1 MRRTLRAVEDESQ
14 RDEMNAAIRAQ
25 RERGAV
31 PRSMLPP
38 EEDSPPAPQEQP
50 QPSAPEPEPPKRG
63 LLSRLL
69 GR

>member
-14 RDEMNAAIRAQ
+14 REEMNAAIRAQ

-38 EEDSPPAPQEQP
+38 EEDLPERPSPPPEPPAV
-50 QPSAPEPEPPKRG
+50 EPEPPKRG
-63 LLSRLL
+63 LLARLF
-69 GR
+69 RR

>member
-1 MRRTLRAVEDESQ
+1 VEDESQ
-14 RDEMNAAIRAQ
+14 REEMNAAIRAQ

-38 EEDSPPAPQEQP
+38 EEDLPPRPEEPEEAPP
-50 QPSAPEPEPPKRG
+50 PEPEPPQRG
-63 LLSRLL
+63 LLARLL